1 MVKYIITFLKRIK
14 FNVKYLYNTPIQVP
28 TNLET
33 YTYRNPKY
41 FDKILDYLD
50 HADIVEENL
59 LQVIKR
65 YIVFGKEID
74 QKNFSEDIFTGYDF
88 KSKKKKFKPAY
99 FNVADVKVPYE
110 IGRLQ
115 GLQKNNLIAQEK
127 AIFPEDTLEI
137 DILPTILWN
146 SPMDVA
152 IRNINLI
159 FHRNFNCDIHQ
170 QIISNSQEEIEA
182 YISQHYVY
190 IKNNLENFGN
200 VIGNHYLVELASL
213 LLTIATF
220 EFDECQDDFE
230 YLTKE
235 LDKQLDKQFYQDG
248 TSFEGSSH
256 YAAFV
261 TESLLVCKLAI
272 EEVDD
277 GSSVLEKIERIVRA
291 NRIFLSTLIVNGELS
306 QIGDNDSGRLFY
318 FEYNEYQP
326 LSMNWLINLID
337 FIFPDISN
345 KLNHSNLLFKE
356 SKEKLVDLT
365 NYEKVNHSPIHMFNK
380 EFELFTF
387 QDFGIYVWRNE
398 NEYFSIR
405 CGQIGQNNIGGHSHY
420 DQLAIECFTDDK
432 WLARDP
438 GTGTYTD
445 DIEVRNNFRSMEYH
459 WGPKATIK
467 FSKEDEFDCFKLN
480 NMSNGVVLE
489 VGKNSFLGYADFN
502 NKRIYRK
509 IRIEDGIVY
518 IEDFS
523 NDVELE
529 EYKSWGEDKA
539 GIKVQFSEG
548 YKRLT

>member
-50 HADIVEENL
+50 QADIDEENL

-182 YISQHYVY
+182 YISQHYAY

-235 LDKQLDKQFYQDG
+235 LD
-248 TSFEGSSH
+248 
-256 YAAFV
+256 
-261 TESLLVCKLAI
+261 
-272 EEVDD
+272 
-277 GSSVLEKIERIVRA
+277 
-291 NRIFLSTLIVNGELS
+291 
-306 QIGDNDSGRLFY
+306 
-318 FEYNEYQP
+318 
-326 LSMNWLINLID
+326 
-337 FIFPDISN
+337 
-345 KLNHSNLLFKE
+345 
-356 SKEKLVDLT
+356 
-365 NYEKVNHSPIHMFNK
+365 
-380 EFELFTF
+380 
-387 QDFGIYVWRNE
+387 
-398 NEYFSIR
+398 
-405 CGQIGQNNIGGHSHY
+405 
-420 DQLAIECFTDDK
+420 
-432 WLARDP
+432 
-438 GTGTYTD
+438 
-445 DIEVRNNFRSMEYH
+445 
-459 WGPKATIK
+459 
-467 FSKEDEFDCFKLN
+467 
-480 NMSNGVVLE
+480 
-489 VGKNSFLGYADFN
+489 
-502 NKRIYRK
+502 
-509 IRIEDGIVY
+509 
-518 IEDFS
+518 
-523 NDVELE
+523 
-529 EYKSWGEDKA
+529 
-539 GIKVQFSEG
+539 
-548 YKRLT
+548 

>member
-1 MVKYIITFLKRIK
+1 MVKYIFTFLRRIK
-14 FNVKYLYNTPIQVP
+14 FNINYLSSIPIKVP
-28 TNLET
+28 TSEET

-41 FDKILDYLD
+41 FDKILYYLD
-50 HADIVEENL
+50 QAGIVEANL
-59 LQVIKR
+59 LQVFKR

-74 QKNFSEDIFTGYDF
+74 QKNFSEDIFTGYIFESNKNKF
-88 KSKKKKFKPAY
+88 KSAY

-110 IGRLQ
+110 AGRLQ
-115 GLQKNNLIAQEK
+115 WLQKNNLIAQEK
-127 AIFPEDTLEI
+127 AIFPEDALVI
-137 DILPTILWN
+137 DTLPTILWN

-170 QIISNSQEEIEA
+170 QIISSSQEEIEV

-220 EFDECQDDFE
+220 EFDKCQDDFV
-230 YLTKE
+230 YFTKE

-261 TESLLVCKLAI
+261 TEVLLVCKLAI

-277 GSSVLEKIERIVRA
+277 CSPVLEKIERIVRA

-306 QIGDNDSGRLFY
+306 QIGDNDSGRIFY
-318 FEYNEYQP
+318 FEYDEYKS
-326 LSMNWLINLID
+326 LSMNWLIKLID
-337 FIFPDISN
+337 FIFPDIC
-345 KLNHSNLLFKE
+345 KELDHSYLSFKE
-356 SKEKLVDLT
+356 SKEKSVDLT
-365 NYEKVNHSPIHMFNK
+365 DFKNVIHSPIHMFNN
-380 EFELFTF
+380 EFELYAF

-405 CGQIGQNNIGGHSHY
+405 CGQIGQNSIGGHSHY

-432 WLARDP
+432 WVARDP

-445 DIEVRNNFRSMEYH
+445 DIEIRNSFRSMRYH
-459 WGPKATIK
+459 WGPKAIIN

-489 VGKNSFLGYADFN
+489 VGKYSFLGYADFN
-502 NKRIYRK
+502 KKRIYRK
-509 IRIEDGIVY
+509 IRIEEGIVY

-529 EYKSWGEDKA
+529 EYTSWGEDKA

-548 YKRLT
+548 YKRVT